1 VLVHDIV
8 LALALGEV
16 HPRHLLVAG
25 EPAQRGAE
33 RVGDL
38 SQRGGGGDRQPQ
50 LALHIAQQPGRE
62 LQLRNIDVAVHPVDA
77 LDLEQHVVGQHIGDG
92 AR

>member
-1 VLVHDIV
+1 VLVHDVV
-8 LALALGEV
+8 LALALDEL

-25 EPAQRGAE
+25 EAAHRRTE

-38 SQRGGGGDRQPQ
+38 PQRCGRGDRQPG
-50 LALHIAQQPGRE
+50 LALDVADQPTSV
-62 LQLRNIDVAVHPVDA
+62 LQLRHVHVAVHPVDA
-77 LDLEQHVVGQHIGDG
+77 LDLEHHMISEDIGDG